1 MRRTNIYLEDEQSQ
15 ALEAASRSEGISRA
29 ELVRR
34 LIDRGM
40 NGGPTSD
47 VDVDVAAIEDSFGV
61 LGGEEFDTD
70 SPLIRRDVDDRAR
83 HLERVARQ

>member
-15 ALEAASRSEGISRA
+15 ALEAASRTLGISRA

-40 NGGPTSD
+40 NEVPASD

-61 LGGEEFDTD
+61 LDGEVFDTD
-70 SPLIRRDVDDRAR
+70 SSPIGRGVDDRAR